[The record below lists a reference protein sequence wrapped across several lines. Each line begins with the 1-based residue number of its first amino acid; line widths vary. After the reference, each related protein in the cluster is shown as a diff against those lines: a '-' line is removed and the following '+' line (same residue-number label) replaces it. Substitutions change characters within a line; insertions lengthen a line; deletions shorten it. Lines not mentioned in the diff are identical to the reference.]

1 MMVFEFHAANPS
13 RPPGSPPNSF
23 KIIGFHE
30 VTSSPTVRLR
40 KSFTCN
46 TYGSPRKCCKQKT
59 YRRANSFRCNTYK
72 KQGGGRW
79 APGSACPERSSRRV
93 RWASFRYPFTSIPSY
108 FIFSPHPESLLMTQQ
123 LTFNLQPT
131 RKAWTVSELTAKIRD
146 LLAKNF
152 TDITV
157 QGEISNCREA
167 QSGHIYF
174 TLKDDRAQVRCV
186 FFKQQQRGIKFR
198 PEDGLQMTVRGS
210 ISVYETRGEYQI
222 YVESLEPIGLG
233 ALQLAFEQL
242 KKRLEAEGLFDP
254 ARKKLLPLLP
264 SRIGLVTSPRGAA
277 VRDVVRILRR
287 RFQNVHLMLYPVRV
301 QGESSPEEIV
311 KALKFFNKGKLV
323 DVLILARG
331 GGSMEDLWSFT
342 EEIVARAIFV
352 SEIPVIS
359 GVGHETDFTIADFV
373 ADVRAS
379 TPSAAAELVV
389 QTRREFDK
397 HIADLRE
404 TLSGMIRYRLLEMS
418 RRVHELSARPGF
430 RRPLDLLR
438 QQRQRADEMTSRLA
452 LGLRARLEQSRKRFN
467 AAHLRIASF
476 DFRVKIAAFRLR
488 LEKRTAE
495 LGVRIERLL
504 RSKRERWQ
512 RLALQV
518 LERDPLK
525 VLERGYAI
533 ATDAAGNLLRDSA
546 QVALGDS
553 VAIQLHSGRLSTE
566 VIKKEE

>member
-1 MMVFEFHAANPS
+1 
-13 RPPGSPPNSF
+13 
-23 KIIGFHE
+23 
-30 VTSSPTVRLR
+30 
-40 KSFTCN
+40 
-46 TYGSPRKCCKQKT
+46 
-59 YRRANSFRCNTYK
+59 
-72 KQGGGRW
+72 
-79 APGSACPERSSRRV
+79 
-93 RWASFRYPFTSIPSY
+93 
-108 FIFSPHPESLLMTQQ
+108 MTQ
-123 LTFNLQPT
+123 LLFNLQPT
-131 RKAWTVSELTAKIRD
+131 RRVLTVSELTARIRD

-152 TDITV
+152 TDIWV
-157 QGEISNCREA
+157 VGEISNCREA

-210 ISVYETRGEYQI
+210 ISVYEARGEYQI
-222 YVESLEPIGLG
+222 YVENLEPVGLG

-242 KKRLEAEGLFDP
+242 KKRLEAEGLF
-254 ARKKLLPLLP
+254 AAERKKPLPLLP
-264 SRIGLVTSPRGAA
+264 SRIGLITSPRGAA

-287 RFQNVHLMLYPVRV
+287 RFPNVHLTLYPVRV
-301 QGESSPEEIV
+301 QGEGAAGEIV
-311 KALKFFNKGKLV
+311 KALKFFNQKKFV

-331 GGSMEDLWSFT
+331 GGSMEDLWAFN
-342 EEIVARAIFV
+342 EEPVARAIAA
-352 SEIPVIS
+352 SAIPLIS

-404 TLSGMIRYRLLEMS
+404 TLASQIRYRLLEFS
-418 RRVHELSARPGF
+418 RRVHELSARRGF

-452 LGLRARLEQSRKRFN
+452 LGLRAQLEKSRKRFT
-467 AAHLRIASF
+467 AAHLRIMSF

-488 LEKRTAE
+488 LERRSADLSVRT
-495 LGVRIERLL
+495 ERLL
-504 RSKRERWQ
+504 RTKRERLD
-512 RLALQV
+512 RLRLQ
-518 LERDPLK
+518 LEERSPLR

-533 ATDAAGNLLRDSA
+533 ATDAAGNVLRDAA
-546 QVALGDS
+546 QVSLGDS
-553 VAIQLHSGRLSTE
+553 VAVQLHRGRLITE
-566 VIKKEE
+566 VKKKEGR